1 MSTGEKVIISQDTNY
16 LLKRAVAEIII
27 EEELIEL
34 LRSGK
39 KLRLKEGFDP
49 SFPDIHLGHMVT
61 LRKLRQFQELG
72 HQIVLIVADWT
83 AQIGDPSGV
92 SVTRPML
99 SREQVLANA
108 QTYMDQFFK
117 VLDKEKTEVRWQSE
131 WFGKFTLADVIQLT
145 SKFTIAQLMAR
156 EDFSNRYSAGRP
168 IAMTELLYPLLQAY
182 DSVAIQADVE
192 FGGTDQKFNLLVGR
206 ELQSMVGQRPQQ
218 CFMVPLLSGTDGSQK
233 MSKSLGNYIGVAES
247 PNEIYG
253 KVMSIPDSLIL
264 QYFELV
270 TDVPDQ
276 EVEEFR
282 QGLKDETINPMM
294 LKKRLA
300 RELVTQL
307 HSEQAASEAEEH
319 FVKVFQR
326 RGVPEE
332 IQEFKVSFRSLMDN
346 LRHSRKVLETATRI
360 ALQMGLSRE
369 KIKNLQ
375 IAASLHDIGMIDT
388 PDHIMFKKTAL
399 TLSEYAEVKL
409 QLSRS
414 VELLCSIALGDEMV
428 SSIEAHHERYDGGGY
443 PKGLRGKQIPL
454 GARIIAVADAY
465 DALTTERPYRRA
477 LTNNEAIKTLNEESG
492 TIFDPTVV
500 EALTKSLAIQA
511 PVEDLTGD
519 WMQNTNFVDLFHVL
533 VATKLTK
540 SRSEARRLL
549 NQNAIEIDGKKVSS
563 NIIPIKS
570 GSIIKVGKRRFAKVI
585 NTDSIK

>member
-1 MSTGEKVIISQDTNY
+1 MSTGEKVIISQDINY

-27 EEELIEL
+27 EEEMVEL
-34 LRSGK
+34 LGSGK

-61 LRKLRQFQELG
+61 LRKLRQFQGLG

-131 WFGKFTLADVIQLT
+131 WFGKFTLTDVIQLT

-264 QYFELV
+264 HYFELV

-282 QGLKDETINPMM
+282 QGLSHETINPMM

-300 RELVTQL
+300 REIVTQL
-307 HSEQAASEAEEH
+307 HSEKAASEAEEH
-319 FVKVFQR
+319 FAKVVQKKE
-326 RGVPEE
+326 VPEE
-332 IQEFKVSFRSLMDN
+332 IPEKRISFKDLSPQ
-346 LRHSRKVLETATRI
+346 
-360 ALQMGLSRE
+360 QMEVTGV
-369 KIKNLQ
+369 
-375 IAASLHDIGMIDT
+375 DISKLLVVIC
-388 PDHIMFKKTAL
+388 
-399 TLSEYAEVKL
+399 YA
-409 QLSRS
+409 
-414 VELLCSIALGDEMV
+414 
-428 SSIEAHHERYDGGGY
+428 
-443 PKGLRGKQIPL
+443 
-454 GARIIAVADAY
+454 
-465 DALTTERPYRRA
+465 
-477 LTNNEAIKTLNEESG
+477 
-492 TIFDPTVV
+492 
-500 EALTKSLAIQA
+500 
-511 PVEDLTGD
+511 
-519 WMQNTNFVDLFHVL
+519 
-533 VATKLTK
+533 K
-540 SRSEARRLL
+540 SRSEANRLIG
-549 NQNAIEIDGKKVSS
+549 QGAVVIDGEKISS
-563 NIIPIKS
+563 NIALIKS

-585 NTDSIK
+585 NTDTLK